1 MTRPNPNIGSFL
13 TRVPEMF
20 LPVFWFEAEAE
31 VTEELADQVRLV
43 GQLPGL
49 ARTAGILSLL
59 AGLIILAVIAVV
71 RVVSRVRQNKQEH
84 LTGNIPGGQQEITDN
99 IELQKQQQQQQ

>member
-1 MTRPNPNIGSFL
+1 
-13 TRVPEMF
+13 MF

-49 ARTAGILSLL
+49 ARTAGILTLL
-59 AGLIILAVIAVV
+59 AGLIILAVIAGI
-71 RVVSRVRQNKQEH
+71 RVVSRVRQSKQEH
-84 LTGNIPGGQQEITDN
+84 MTENILGGQQEITDN
-99 IELQKQQQQQQ
+99 IELQKQKQ